1 MSCQRTIHKPGSWIK
16 LTLVLLAALITFGL
30 FQLTGLTF
38 FSDVFVWFPD
48 GRIQKVSP
56 SENGLYYQPQ
66 INPDGTQVVF
76 FGNETGS
83 PRIWKADIASGEV
96 IALTPPDVGAR
107 QPAFSWDG
115 SQIVFA
121 SDMNSGQEHERVEQ
135 MHGNGKPP
143 GDLVVNLFVMD
154 ADGRNIRQV
163 TSGQY
168 QDQRPTFSPDG
179 KTIVFV
185 SNRNGGMRL
194 WSIPVEGGVEPRPLQ
209 SSGWGYRPC
218 FSTDGQWIFF
228 FTNVNGRH
236 RISRMPVEGG
246 KIIPLLND
254 DRGTSHG
261 PFADP
266 GGEFLLMHSTRGGKW
281 GIWMLPLDGSPAR
294 PMQPPGFEEA
304 FHASR
309 AKNGVIAFDVSR
321 RKWVRI
327 AASWVYRRIFSLI
340 PGDKDF

>member
-1 MSCQRTIHKPGSWIK
+1 MNFQNAIRKPGFWIK
-16 LTLVLLAALITFGL
+16 LTLVLLLAIIAYGL
-30 FQLTGLTF
+30 FQLTGLTY

-56 SENGLYYQPQ
+56 AGNGLYYQPQ
-66 INPDGTQVVF
+66 INPEGTQVVF

-143 GDLVVNLFVMD
+143 RGLVVNIFVMD

-163 TSGQY
+163 TFGPY
-168 QDQRPTFSPDG
+168 QDQRPSFSPDG
-179 KTIVFV
+179 KTIAFV
-185 SNRNGGMRL
+185 SNRGGEMRL
-194 WSIPVEGGVEPRPLQ
+194 WSIPVDGSVEPRPLQ

-218 FSTDGQWIFF
+218 FSTNGRWIFF
-228 FTNVNGRH
+228 FTNVNGRDQ
-236 RISRMPVEGG
+236 ISKIPVEGG
-246 KIIPLLND
+246 KVTPLLND

-266 GGEFLLMHSTRGGKW
+266 GGKFLLMHSTRGGNW
-281 GIWMLPLDGSPAR
+281 GIWELPLDGSPPR
-294 PMQPPGFEEA
+294 PIQPPGFEEA
-304 FHASR
+304 LHASR

-327 AASWVYRRIFSLI
+327 VASWVYGRISLLI
-340 PGDKDF
+340 PGDTHF